1 MTIAV
6 ITCDEIIDAEETKPV
21 TTNFNEKN
29 TICKTKDLFIL
40 LSFLLIAVVL
50 LIAVSNYCFL
60 IKYKSKQNYVLP
72 SYVTKDKLIIVFFLI
87 IVVRVIISMT

>member
-6 ITCDEIIDAEETKPV
+6 ITCDEIIDEKPEIIDEKPV

-72 SYVTKDKLIIVFFLI
+72 YYVTKDKLIIVF
-87 IVVRVIISMT
+87 